1 VRAVICLLIGALG
14 CAACDSPE
22 PAPPPQIVAAKI
34 EDDAAATDPPLLV
47 YVASDGIVRL
57 NGRELLDDASILSHA
72 REYEESH
79 TRGMAIVR
87 SAPSALHGR
96 TIRVVQLLEE
106 AEIPSVAIDKMR

>member
-1 VRAVICLLIGALG
+1 VRAALFLLIGALT

-34 EDDAAATDPPLLV
+34 DDASATDPPLLV
-47 YVASDGIVRL
+47 YVAADGIVRL

-79 TRGMAIVR
+79 ARGMAIVR

-106 AEIPSVAIDKMR
+106 AQIPSVAIDKMR